1 MHWKSYRNRKWLV
14 WFIVIC
20 VVVVYLM
27 NWWFSQMNI
36 VIMQY
41 LEILE
46 ERQLKQDVTQ
56 VLQEVIEHIDYDA
69 NRFVKI
75 ETGDDGYI
83 TSVYYDS
90 AYLQEVMHLIIVEA
104 QNTLQEVSEFVYEMK
119 LGMFTRNI
127 YLANTGPIVRL
138 KLKTQPYL
146 QGELNIKMEPYG
158 LNNTLLMIG
167 VDVHVHVYTVSPLI
181 HQTMMIT
188 CNFPLVIQVIGAK
201 ASITYPY
208 EITD

>member
-1 MHWKSYRNRKWLV
+1 MIWLV
-14 WFIVIC
+14 VIC
-20 VVVVYLM
+20 VVIVYLM

-41 LEILE
+41 LNILE

-56 VLQEVIEHIDYDA
+56 VLQEVIERIDYDA
-69 NRFVKI
+69 NRFVRI
-75 ETGDDGYI
+75 ETGNDGYI

-104 QNTLQEVSEFVYEMK
+104 QGTLQEVSEFVYEMK

-146 QGELNIKMEPYG
+146 QAELNIKMEPYG
-158 LNNTLLMIG
+158 VNSTLLMIG

-181 HQTMMIT
+181 HQTVMLT
-188 CNFPLVIQVIGAK
+188 CNIPLVIQIITAKTPIG
-201 ASITYPY
+201 YMNQLQ
-208 EITD
+208 E

>member
-1 MHWKSYRNRKWLV
+1 MHWKSYRNRKWIV
-14 WFIVIC
+14 WLIVVC
-20 VVVVYLM
+20 VVIVYLM

-41 LEILE
+41 LNILE

-56 VLQEVIEHIDYDA
+56 VLQEVIERIDYDA
-69 NRFVKI
+69 NHFVKI
-75 ETGDDGYI
+75 ETGNDGYI

-90 AYLQEVMHLIIVEA
+90 AYLQEVMHLIIIEA
-104 QNTLQEVSEFVYEMK
+104 QGTLQEVSEFVYEMK

-146 QGELNIKMEPYG
+146 QAALNIKMEPYG
-158 LNNTLLMIG
+158 LNSTLLMIG

-181 HQTMMIT
+181 HQTVMLT
-188 CNFPLVIQVIGAK
+188 CYIPLVIQIVTGKTPIGY
-201 ASITYPY
+201 TNQLQ
-208 EITD
+208 E